1 MRCAAWRTSCP
12 GWRGARNAA
21 TSGKGSR
28 AESYACITCV
38 AGCGEVAIKAELLE
52 ESVTCAVLDALE
64 FPRVQEALRDGAKT
78 TMRRTELLA

>member
-1 MRCAAWRTSCP
+1 
-12 GWRGARNAA
+12 
-21 TSGKGSR
+21 
-28 AESYACITCV
+28 V

-52 ESVTCAVLDALE
+52 ASVTCAVLDALE